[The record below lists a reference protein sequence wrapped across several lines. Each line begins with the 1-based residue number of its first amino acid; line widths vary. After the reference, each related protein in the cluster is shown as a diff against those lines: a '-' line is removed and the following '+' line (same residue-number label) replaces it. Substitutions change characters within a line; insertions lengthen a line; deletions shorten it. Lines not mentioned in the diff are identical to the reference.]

1 MSNSICHYR
10 REENPKPILPKC
22 RYNLAC
28 YSFEREHRFGFYHDT
43 FGADNN
49 ARLNFL
55 IKASEYGY
63 NKEGSK
69 HYLWEQF
76 ACDLSAESD
85 YYRNFLI
92 YVYGYVI
99 ENPKDFD
106 ALMAIGQAFMT
117 LEENA
122 ITGINYLN
130 RAFLMWS
137 FKFLTLRDLN
147 KFIGENISRGVLYSR
162 YDIHF
167 GNIVKLAKN
176 NKGSLL
182 EGLDERGIKTLYSE
196 FMLTDKHRIYG
207 QQREI
212 LGLERKL
219 MEFQK
224 GFGSSIDPLT
234 ISNTGLTAITVK
246 LIERGGYSGEFKSGH
261 LM

>member
-1 MSNSICHYR
+1 MSNSICHYK

-28 YSFEREHRFGFYHDT
+28 YNFDREHRFGFYHDT

-49 ARLNFL
+49 SRLNFL
-55 IKASEYGY
+55 LKASEYGY

-76 ACDLSAESD
+76 SCDLSGESE

-92 YVYGYVI
+92 YVYGYVM
-99 ENPKDFD
+99 ENSRDFEG
-106 ALMAIGQAFMT
+106 LMAIGQAFMT

-147 KFIGENISRGVLYSR
+147 KFIQQNISRRVIYSS

-167 GNIVKLAKN
+167 GNVLKLAKAN
-176 NKGSLL
+176 RGSLL
-182 EGLDERGIKTLYSE
+182 EALDERDIKTLYSE

-212 LGLERKL
+212 LALERKL

-224 GFGSSIDPLT
+224 GFSNIDPLT
-234 ISNTGLTAITVK
+234 LSNTGLTVITVK
-246 LIERGGYSGEFKSGH
+246 LLELGGYNGEVKSGH

>member
-1 MSNSICHYR
+1 MSNSICHYK

-28 YSFEREHRFGFYHDT
+28 HNFDKEHRFGFYHDT

-49 ARLNFL
+49 DRLTFL
-55 IKASEYGY
+55 LKASEYSY

-76 ACDLSAESD
+76 ACDLSGESE

-92 YVYGYVI
+92 YVYGYVM

-106 ALMAIGQAFMT
+106 GLMAIGQAFMT

-137 FKFLTLRDLN
+137 FKFLTLRELN
-147 KFIGENISRGVLYSR
+147 KFIGENISRRVIYSS

-167 GNIVKLAKN
+167 GNVLKLSKAN
-176 NKGSLL
+176 RGSLL
-182 EGLDERGIKTLYSE
+182 EGLDEHGIKTLYSE

-212 LGLERKL
+212 IALERKL

-224 GFGSSIDPLT
+224 GFISIDSLT
-234 ISNTGLTAITVK
+234 LSNTGLTNITVK